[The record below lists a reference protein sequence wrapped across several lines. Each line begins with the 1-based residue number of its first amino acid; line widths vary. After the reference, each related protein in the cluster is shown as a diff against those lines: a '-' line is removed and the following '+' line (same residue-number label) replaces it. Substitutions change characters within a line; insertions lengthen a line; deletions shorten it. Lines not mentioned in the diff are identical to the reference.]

1 MHRLLLIAA
10 LAASLVAAA
19 CGSAATPS
27 AGGPVDLTGTWQ
39 LASGTVDGAA
49 FPVVPGSQVTLTV
62 QGTTIGGRAACNQYG
77 GELTVV
83 DGAPRFSMT
92 HMTEMACEEPVMA
105 AEAAFGAALPRI
117 TGAAR
122 DGDRLTLTGQGVEL
136 VFEPAAASAS

>member
-1 MHRLLLIAA
+1 MHRILIIAV
-10 LAASLVAAA
+10 LAASVLVTA

-39 LASGTVDGAA
+39 LVSGAVDGAP
-49 FPVVPGSQVTLTV
+49 FPVVAGSPVTLTV
-62 QGTTIGGRAACNQYG
+62 QGTTLGGRAACNQYG

-92 HMTEMACEEPVMA
+92 HMTEMACEEPAMT

-117 TGAAR
+117 TAAAR